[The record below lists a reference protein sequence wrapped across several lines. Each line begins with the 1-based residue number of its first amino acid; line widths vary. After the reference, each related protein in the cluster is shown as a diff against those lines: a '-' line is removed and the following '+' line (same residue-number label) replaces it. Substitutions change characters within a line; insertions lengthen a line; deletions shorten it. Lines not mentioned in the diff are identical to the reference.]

1 MAEFLAENNACGQNL
16 LRIVSMGNSIIAEI
30 LRLKD
35 YIPDIFRLETKVDQ
49 QKYGEVIMDFSYLK
63 IAEAQDLKIEQ
74 NPELQDLDDE
84 LRENYLDLLTRFYL
98 AFESTHQ
105 YASDLQQ
112 FIDEL
117 NRGYYIQQTLET
129 VLQDEEGKQLMCE
142 SLYIFGVI
150 LLIVDFHIPGV
161 IRERLLMSYY
171 RYSGSKSH
179 SDSNIDDV
187 CMLLRSTGFVAHKNT
202 TTTINS
208 SKSSKDAVANY
219 PESYFS
225 RFKFEQ
231 NFVDMVIGRLR
242 CDDIYNQLSIYPH
255 PDHRS
260 TALSTQAAMLYVCL
274 YFSPKILHSQIAQMR
289 EIVDKF
295 FSDNWIIS
303 IYMGITVNLVDAW
316 DQFKA
321 AKAALMPVI
330 ETDAIKGFCLL
341 HKEKMEKIL
350 KQSKEILR
358 DGVLTDYFVLQNIT
372 KIINLIRQCNVS
384 LRWYFTHASPI
395 IYEIS
400 RGSVTQKVEQIVKL
414 VRSELHYEESD
425 LFELLLNCSQ
435 LELVVKEILRTLMQ
449 EKTQRWNDFKKEALD
464 RVNELSEA
472 FSGSRPLSKI
482 ESNPQLKLWFAEIAQ
497 EIEKLNCDNVNIS
510 GRTLIQLIQALEEVQ
525 EFHNLQ
531 ANMQVKQY
539 LMETREYLTRMIQ
552 IINVKENILI
562 NIQLISDL
570 SYAWHLID
578 RDFTSIMQD
587 SIKKQPKSVI
597 RLRAA
602 FLKLASALEI
612 PLMRINQAKSEDLI
626 SVSNYYSSELANY
639 MRKVLQIIPETMFNL
654 MARIIQLQ
662 TDVLKEI
669 PTRLEKD
676 KLKEYAQFE
685 DRYTVAKLTYS
696 ISVFTEGILMM
707 EKTLVGVIELD
718 PKQLL
723 EDGIRKELVKHLAN
737 ALNVGLIFTANAKQK
752 YATVE
757 LETKLAQLAKTMDG
771 YRRSFEYIQD
781 YLNVHGLKILQ
792 QELTRVIN
800 YNVEKECNAFLRNK
814 IQDWQSQ
821 YQSTTIPIPTF
832 PPLQGDLSK
841 SNNFIG
847 RLAFEILQCTDPQNT
862 IYLDLKAAWYDK
874 KPPHKEV
881 LDSRLFYKV
890 REAIGPAGL
899 VGLDR
904 LYTYMF
910 AADLKKNLDK
920 LQRNIENDK
929 MWSTTLANLTA
940 DLESKQ
946 FVNLTAGNP
955 LKFYATYHQRWLKVW
970 PTMIEW
976 ILQLGHKQILR
987 QQLAFE
993 LNRSSKV
1000 NAKNL
1005 ESVLET
1011 FNRSILNELENQ
1023 ETQQKFKDNKLLV
1036 DIKDYLMYTGSY
1048 EPLEQIFVLSKNSHN
1063 VALFFFLVII
1073 AHITRLQFSLQ
1084 TQSLVA
1090 KSTKDQ
1096 IDGTPLLTGL
1106 ITILQQYHKDVKLMF
1121 ITYLCQYVKVL
1132 VETNLSNKHELC
1144 NEAITTLHFL
1154 DIFVRK
1160 TKLPRQVLSERLPL
1174 IILNQYEYLGLSL
1187 KS

>member
-1 MAEFLAENNACGQNL
+1 MYSKQFK
-16 LRIVSMGNSIIAEI
+16 RIYVS
-30 LRLKD
+30 
-35 YIPDIFRLETKVDQ
+35 FQ
-49 QKYGEVIMDFSYLK
+49 
-63 IAEAQDLKIEQ
+63 
-74 NPELQDLDDE
+74 
-84 LRENYLDLLTRFYL
+84 
-98 AFESTHQ
+98 
-105 YASDLQQ
+105 
-112 FIDEL
+112 
-117 NRGYYIQQTLET
+117 
-129 VLQDEEGKQLMCE
+129 CE

-187 CMLLRSTGFVAHKNT
+187 CMLLRSTGYEAHKP
-202 TTTINS
+202 IMNS
-208 SKSSKDAVANY
+208 SAKSTKDGVANY
-219 PESYFS
+219 PETYFS

-231 NFVDMVIGRLR
+231 NFIDMVIGRLR

-303 IYMGITVNLVDAW
+303 IYMGITVNLIDVW

-321 AKAALMPVI
+321 AKAALLPVV
-330 ETDAIKGFCLL
+330 ETGAIKGFCLL

-350 KQSKEILR
+350 KQSQEILR

-384 LRWYFTHASPI
+384 LRWYFTHASPT

-400 RGSVTQKVEQIVKL
+400 RGPASQKIEQTVKL
-414 VRSELHYEESD
+414 VRTDLGYKDSN

-449 EKTQRWNDFKKEALD
+449 EKSQRWSDFKKEALD

-482 ESNPQLKLWFAEIAQ
+482 ESNPQLKLWFAEISQ
-497 EIEKLNCDNVNIS
+497 EISRLNCENVNLS

-531 ANMQVKQY
+531 SNMQVKQY
-539 LMETREYLTRMIQ
+539 LMETREYLTRMMQ

-578 RDFTSIMQD
+578 RDFTTIMQE

-685 DRYTVAKLTYS
+685 DRYTVAKLTHS

-737 ALNVGLIFTANAKQK
+737 ALNVGLIFTPNNRQK
-752 YATVE
+752 SATSE
-757 LETKLAQLAKTMDG
+757 LETKLEQLAKTMDG

-800 YNVEKECNAFLRNK
+800 YNVEKECNTFLRNK
-814 IQDWQSQ
+814 VQDWQSQ
-821 YQSTTIPIPTF
+821 YQSSTVPIPTF
-832 PPLQGDLSK
+832 SPLQGDCSH

-847 RLAFEILQCTDPQNT
+847 RLAYEILQCTDPQYT
-862 IYLDLKAAWYDK
+862 IYIDLKAAWYDK
-874 KPPHKEV
+874 KPPHKEI
-881 LDSRLFYKV
+881 LDSRFFYKV

-910 AADLKKNLDK
+910 AADLKKYVEK
-920 LQRNIENDK
+920 LQRNIDSDQ
-929 MWSTTLANLTA
+929 MWSTALANLTSE
-940 DLESKQ
+940 LESKQ
-946 FVNLTAGNP
+946 FTILNAGNP

-970 PTMIEW
+970 PTMVEW
-976 ILQLGHKQILR
+976 ILELGHKQILR

-1005 ESVLET
+1005 ESALET
-1011 FNRSILNELENQ
+1011 FNR
-1023 ETQQKFKDNKLLV
+1023 
-1036 DIKDYLMYTGSY
+1036 
-1048 EPLEQIFVLSKNSHN
+1048 
-1063 VALFFFLVII
+1063 
-1073 AHITRLQFSLQ
+1073 
-1084 TQSLVA
+1084 
-1090 KSTKDQ
+1090 
-1096 IDGTPLLTGL
+1096 
-1106 ITILQQYHKDVKLMF
+1106 
-1121 ITYLCQYVKVL
+1121 
-1132 VETNLSNKHELC
+1132 
-1144 NEAITTLHFL
+1144 
-1154 DIFVRK
+1154 
-1160 TKLPRQVLSERLPL
+1160 
-1174 IILNQYEYLGLSL
+1174 
-1187 KS
+1187 

>member
-16 LRIVSMGNSIIAEI
+16 LYIVSMGNSIIAEV

-35 YIPDIFRLETKVDQ
+35 YIPDIFRLESKSDQ
-49 QKYGEVIMDFSYLK
+49 EKYAEVIMDFSYLK
-63 IAEAQDLKIEQ
+63 IAEAQDLKIE
-74 NPELQDLDDE
+74 NDPALQDLDE
-84 LRENYLDLLTRFYL
+84 EIRENYLELLTRFYL

-105 YASDLQQ
+105 YAKDLQQ

-142 SLYIFGVI
+142 ALYIFGVI
-150 LLIVDFHIPGV
+150 LLILDFHIPGV
-161 IRERLLMSYY
+161 VRERILISYY

-187 CMLLRSTGFVAHKNT
+187 CMLLRSTGYVANVTSAKT
-202 TTTINS
+202 T
-208 SKSSKDAVANY
+208 KDSATNY
-219 PESYFS
+219 PEAYFG
-225 RFKFEQ
+225 RFKFDE
-231 NFVDMVIGRLR
+231 NFIDMVMGRLR
-242 CDDIYNQLSIYPH
+242 CDDIYNQLTIYPH

-274 YFSPKILHSQIAQMR
+274 YFSPKILHSQVAQMR

-295 FSDNWIIS
+295 FSDNWVVS

-321 AKAALMPVI
+321 AKAALSVV
-330 ETDAIKGFCLL
+330 ETTTIKGHCLL
-341 HKEKMEKIL
+341 RREKMEKIL
-350 KQSKEILR
+350 KQSQEILR
-358 DGVLTDYFVLQNIT
+358 DGILTDFFVLQNIS
-372 KIINLIRQCNVS
+372 KIINLIRQCNVL
-384 LRWYFTHASPI
+384 LRWYFTHASKA

-400 RGSVTQKVEQIVKL
+400 KVAVKQKVDNITAL
-414 VRSELHYEESD
+414 VRQELAYKEAD
-425 LFELLLNCSQ
+425 LFRLLLNCSQ
-435 LELVVKEILRTLMQ
+435 LELEVKEILRTLMQ
-449 EKTQRWNDFKKEALD
+449 EKSTRWNDFKKEALD
-464 RVNELSEA
+464 RVSELSEA
-472 FSGSRPLSKI
+472 FSGTRPLSKI
-482 ESNPQLKLWFAEIAQ
+482 ESNPQLKLWFADICK
-497 EIEKLNCDNVNIS
+497 EIENLNCDNVNVS
-510 GRTLIQLIQALEEVQ
+510 GRMLIQLIQALEEVE

-531 ANMQVKQY
+531 SNMQVKQY

-552 IINVKENILI
+552 IINVKEDILI

-578 RDFTSIMQD
+578 RDFTPIMQD

-597 RLRAA
+597 HLRAA

-612 PLMRINQAKSEDLI
+612 PLMRINQAKSEDLV
-626 SVSNYYSSELANY
+626 SVSNYYSTELANY

-662 TDVLKEI
+662 TDVLKEL
-669 PTRLEKD
+669 PTRLEKE

-707 EKTLVGVIELD
+707 KKTLVGVIELD

-737 ALNVGLIFTANAKQK
+737 AYNLGLIFSPSGKQK
-752 YATVE
+752 QNPTAE
-757 LETKLAQLAKTMDG
+757 LETKLEQLAKTMDG

-792 QELTRVIN
+792 EEGNRVIN
-800 YNVEKECNAFLRNK
+800 YNVERECNAFLRNK
-814 IQDWQSQ
+814 IQSWQSKF
-821 YQSTTIPIPTF
+821 QSTTIPIPTF
-832 PPLQGDLSK
+832 PPLQGDCSK

-847 RLAFEILQCTDPQNT
+847 RLAYEILQCTDPHNT
-862 IYLDLKAAWYDK
+862 IYLDLKATWYDK

-881 LDSRLFYKV
+881 LDCRFFYKM

-910 AADLKKNLDK
+910 ANDLKKNMEK
-920 LQRNIENDK
+920 LQHNIENDK
-929 MWSTTLANLTA
+929 MWSSTLSQLTVE
-940 DLESKQ
+940 LESKE
-946 FVNLTAGNP
+946 FPGAYAANP
-955 LKFYATYHQRWLKVW
+955 AKFYATYHQRWLKVW
-970 PTMIEW
+970 PTMVDW
-976 ILQLGHKQILR
+976 ILELGHKQILR
-987 QQLAFE
+987 QHLAFE

-1005 ESVLET
+1005 ESALET
-1011 FNRSILNELENQ
+1011 FNRSLLNELENK
-1023 ETQQKFKDNKLLV
+1023 ETQQKFKDTTLLV
-1036 DIKDYLMYTGSY
+1036 DIKEYLMYTGTY
-1048 EPLEQIFVLSKNSHN
+1048 EPLEEVFVLTKNSHN
-1063 VALFFFLVII
+1063 ISLFFSLFVM
-1073 AHITRLQFSLQ
+1073 AHISHFQFSQ
-1084 TQSLVA
+1084 QIQSLAV
-1090 KSTKDQ
+1090 KTNKD
-1096 IDGTPLLTGL
+1096 PLDAGPLMMGL
-1106 ITILQQYHKDVKLMF
+1106 LTILQQFHKDVKMIL
-1121 ITYLCQYVKVL
+1121 ITYLCQYVAVL
-1132 VETNLSNKHELC
+1132 VESNLGAKHELC
-1144 NEAITTLHFL
+1144 SDVITTLHFL
-1154 DIFVRK
+1154 EIFVRK
-1160 TKLPRQVLSERLPL
+1160 SHLPRSVLTDRLPV
-1174 IILNQYEYLGLSL
+1174 IILNQYEYLGLNV